1 MLVVRVYNTLTR
13 KKEEFK
19 PLVPGHIS
27 MYVCGPTVYNYIH
40 IGNARSAIA
49 FDTIRRYFEY
59 KGYDVKYVSNFTDV
73 DDKMINEARAEKTTV
88 PKLAENFIN
97 AFLADTTALNI
108 EPATFHPRAT
118 HEINDIITF
127 VKSLID
133 NGYAYEVDGDVY
145 YRAKK
150 FKHYGQLSDQNIE
163 QLEEGASEHINDTE
177 QSRKEDPIDFAL
189 WKAQKE
195 PDEIAWDSPWGKGR
209 PGWHIE
215 CSVMSTK
222 YLGDTIDIH
231 GGGQDLEFPHH
242 ENEIAQSEAKT
253 GKKFVNYWLHNGFVT
268 VGKDQEK
275 MSKSLHNFV
284 TVHDILRE
292 VDPQVLRFFM
302 ASVQYRR
309 QINYSAENLA
319 QAATILDRFKN
330 TLTNINY
337 RLEDDT
343 ASEESAELAQAIMAT
358 NEKFE
363 QAMDDDFNVQNA
375 LTAIYDLLPVV
386 NANAN
391 AARADKQELQKF
403 KEKLASWLLVFGV
416 DTNKLC
422 VKNAGSNDDEIDA
435 LVKKR
440 DEARANKDWATSDQ
454 IRDQLK
460 EMGITIQDTP
470 QGTRWTRD

>member
-1 MLVVRVYNTLTR
+1 MLAVRVYNTLTR

-88 PKLAENFIN
+88 PKLAEKFIN

-108 EPATFHPRAT
+108 EPATLHPRAT

-440 DEARANKDWATSDQ
+440 DETRANKDWATSDQ

>member
-1 MLVVRVYNTLTR
+1 MLALKVYNTLTR

-19 PLVPGHIS
+19 PLVPGQIS

-40 IGNARSAIA
+40 IGNARSSIA

-59 KGYDVKYVSNFTDV
+59 KGYKVKYVSNFTDV
-73 DDKMINEARAEKTTV
+73 DDKMINEARAEGTTV
-88 PKLAENFIN
+88 PKLAEKFIN
-97 AFLADTTALNI
+97 AFLEDTTALNI
-108 EPATFHPRAT
+108 ESATLHPRAT
-118 HEINDIITF
+118 HEIKDIINF
-127 VKSLID
+127 VKTLID
-133 NGYAYEVDGDVY
+133 KGYAYEVDGDVY
-145 YRAKK
+145 YRARK
-150 FKHYGQLSDQNIE
+150 FKHYGELSDQNIE
-163 QLEEGASEHINDTE
+163 QLEEGASEHINDEE
-177 QSRKEDPIDFAL
+177 QNRKEDPIDFAL

-253 GKKFVNYWLHNGFVT
+253 GKKFVSYWLHNGFVT

-284 TVHDILRE
+284 TVHDILKE

-309 QINYSAENLA
+309 QINYSEENLK

-343 ASEESAELAQAIMAT
+343 ASEAAPDLAKAI
-358 NEKFE
+358 EKTE
-363 QAMDDDFNVQNA
+363 QKFVTAMDDDFNVQNA

-391 AARADKQELQKF
+391 SEKADKKTLELFEK
-403 KEKLASWLLVFGV
+403 KLAAWLLVFGV
-416 DTNKLC
+416 DTEKLC
-422 VKNAGSNDDEIDA
+422 AQSAGSNDDEIEE
-435 LVKKR
+435 LVKQR
-440 DEARANKDWATSDQ
+440 DEARANKDWATSDKL
-454 IRDQLK
+454 RDQLK

>member
-1 MLVVRVYNTLTR
+1 MLAVRVYNTLTR

-19 PLVPGHIS
+19 PLVSGHIS

-88 PKLAENFIN
+88 PKLAEKFIN

-108 EPATFHPRAT
+108 EPATLHPRAT

-337 RLEDDT
+337 RLADDT

>member
-1 MLVVRVYNTLTR
+1 
-13 KKEEFK
+13 
-19 PLVPGHIS
+19 

-40 IGNARSAIA
+40 IGNARSSIA

-59 KGYDVKYVSNFTDV
+59 KGYKVKYVSNFTDV
-73 DDKMINEARAEKTTV
+73 DDKMINEARAEGTTV
-88 PKLAENFIN
+88 PKLAEKFIN
-97 AFLADTTALNI
+97 AFLEDTTALNI
-108 EPATFHPRAT
+108 EPATLHPRAT
-118 HEINDIITF
+118 HEIKDIINF
-127 VKSLID
+127 VKALID
-133 NGYAYEVDGDVY
+133 KGYAYEVDGDVY
-145 YRAKK
+145 YRARK
-150 FKHYGQLSDQNIE
+150 FKHYGELSDQNIE
-163 QLEEGASEHINDTE
+163 QLEEGASEHINDEE
-177 QSRKEDPIDFAL
+177 QNRKEDSIDFAL

-284 TVHDILRE
+284 TVHDILKE

-309 QINYSAENLA
+309 QINYSEENLK

-337 RLEDDT
+337 RLDDDT
-343 ASEESAELAQAIMAT
+343 VSENDPDLAKAIEET
-358 NEKFE
+358 EQKFVT
-363 QAMDDDFNVQNA
+363 AMDDDFNVQNA

-391 AARADKQELQKF
+391 SEKADKKTLELFEK
-403 KEKLASWLLVFGV
+403 KLAAWLLVFGV
-416 DTNKLC
+416 DTEKLC
-422 VKNAGSNDDEIDA
+422 AQSAGSNDDEIEE
-435 LVKKR
+435 LVKQR
-440 DEARANKDWATSDQ
+440 DEARANKDWTTSDKL
-454 IRDQLK
+454 RDQLK

>member
-1 MLVVRVYNTLTR
+1 
-13 KKEEFK
+13 
-19 PLVPGHIS
+19 

-40 IGNARSAIA
+40 IGNARSSIA

-59 KGYDVKYVSNFTDV
+59 KGYQVKYVSNFTDV
-73 DDKMINEARAEKTTV
+73 DDKMINEARAEKITV
-88 PKLAENFIN
+88 PELAEKFIN
-97 AFLADTTALNI
+97 AFLEDTTALNI
-108 EPATFHPRAT
+108 EPATLHPRAT
-118 HEINDIITF
+118 HEIKDIINF
-127 VKSLID
+127 VKVLID
-133 NGYAYEVDGDVY
+133 KGYAYEVDGDVY

-150 FKHYGQLSDQNIE
+150 FQHYGELSDQNIE
-163 QLEEGASEHINDTE
+163 QLEEGASEHINDEE
-177 QSRKEDPIDFAL
+177 QNRKEDPIDFAL
-189 WKAQKE
+189 WKAQKG

-222 YLGDTIDIH
+222 YLGNTIDIH

-253 GKKFVNYWLHNGFVT
+253 DQKFVNYWMHNGFVT

-284 TVHDILRE
+284 TVHDILRKI
-292 VDPQVLRFFM
+292 DPQVLRFFM

-309 QINYSAENLA
+309 QINYSEENLK

-337 RLEDDT
+337 RIADDT
-343 ASEESAELAQAIMAT
+343 PTKTSEDLVKAINET
-358 NEKFE
+358 EEKFVA
-363 QAMDDDFNVQNA
+363 AMDDDFNVQNA
-375 LTAIYDLLPVV
+375 LTSIYDLLPVV

-391 AARADKQELQKF
+391 SDNVDKDALKLFE
-403 KEKLASWLLVFGV
+403 EKLAAWLLVFGV
-416 DTNKLC
+416 DIKKLC
-422 VKNAGSNDDEIDA
+422 AQTTGSNDEEIEE
-435 LVKKR
+435 LVSKR
-440 DEARANKDWATSDQ
+440 DEARNNKDWATSDQ

-470 QGTRWTRD
+470 PGTRWTRD